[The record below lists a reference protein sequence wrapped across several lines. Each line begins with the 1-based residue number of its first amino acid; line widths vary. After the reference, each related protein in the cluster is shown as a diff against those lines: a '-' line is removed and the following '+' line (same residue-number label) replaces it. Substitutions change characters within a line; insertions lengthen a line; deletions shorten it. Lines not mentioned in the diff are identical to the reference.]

1 MHALVVG
8 LGNPGPE
15 YEWTPH
21 NVGFHVVEHLVARE
35 KTLFRSATELPGHV
49 GPANFL
55 WAAVPR
61 LAASAA
67 EGQALVV
74 KPLTYMN
81 LSGKVVA
88 PLVRRFGIP
97 VENVFV
103 VYDELDLP
111 LGALRIRP
119 HGGTAGHRGM
129 ESIVMELGSD
139 RFPRLRVGIG
149 RPRTDAARHVLTKF
163 TKDARVEAEISV
175 ANASDALLDW
185 LARGD
190 LTGTMTRFHSRWNQ
204 DSQESLNPPE
214 PGDTHS
220 P

>member
-1 MHALVVG
+1 MHKLVVG

-21 NVGFHVVEHLVARE
+21 NVGFHVLDALAARG
-35 KTLFRSATELPGHV
+35 KSIFRTAASLPGHE

-55 WAAVPR
+55 WAPAPPNP
-61 LAASAA
+61 
-67 EGQALVV
+67 GGDALLV
-74 KPLTYMN
+74 KPLTFMN
-81 LSGKVVA
+81 LSGKAVA
-88 PLVRRFGIP
+88 PLVRRFGVPI
-97 VENVFV
+97 ENVFV

-129 ESIVMELGSD
+129 QSILTELGSD

-149 RPRTDAARHVLTKF
+149 RPRTDAARHVLTRL
-163 TKDARVEAEISV
+163 DENARVEAEIAA
-175 ANASDALLDW
+175 ANAADALLDW

-190 LTGTMTRFHSRWNQ
+190 LAGTMTRFHSRWNQ
-204 DSQESLNPPE
+204 
-214 PGDTHS
+214 
-220 P
+220 